1 MSKPKIAIIGA
12 GLAGL
17 STASSLINDAH
28 IHVFEASKIAG
39 GRTRSLNKP
48 ESDFGPLDNGQHI
61 LLGAYKSTLDLLH
74 RAGVEEQEAFYRA
87 PLRWWMDS
95 GFQLKCPPVFA
106 PLNLAW
112 GVLTAQGLSFGLRL
126 ECLKTLSALTK
137 IKTDNTVAK
146 WLNEQGV
153 AYILKQNFW
162 TPLVLA
168 AMNTSMEEASILT
181 LAQVV
186 QNGLL
191 KNRAASDLLLPQKPL
206 NDIFGDPLVDYLQ
219 KNGVRVSFEHRV
231 KSIIEQN
238 TGFLVD
244 DVFFDRVIIATAP
257 HQSTHL
263 IPDSI
268 AQERI
273 NKLQYTAICTVYLRY
288 KQKVTLPFPM
298 VGIANGTAQWLF
310 DRGILA
316 GRADEI
322 AAVISCVP
330 PIEDKDDF
338 VQKVH
343 QDVLKW
349 SPDLPSPV
357 DYRIIT
363 EKRATFRAVADRPQV
378 STGALANKGNY
389 LAGDYTHPFYPATI
403 EGAVQ
408 SGQIVATQCILDW
421 KKIG

>member
-1 MSKPKIAIIGA
+1 MTKPKVAVIGA

-17 STASSLINDAH
+17 SAAASLIHDAH
-28 IHVFEASKIAG
+28 IQVFEASKIAG

-48 ESDFGPLDNGQHI
+48 EADFGPLDNGQHI
-61 LLGAYKSTLDLLH
+61 LLGAYQSTLDLLR
-74 RAGVEEQEAFYRA
+74 RANVTEEAFFRA

-95 GFQLKCPPVFA
+95 GFQLKCPSVFA

-112 GVLTAQGLSFGLRL
+112 GVLSAQGLNFSLRL

-137 IKTDNTVAK
+137 VKTDSTVAK

-191 KNRAASDLLLPQKPL
+191 KSRTASDLLLPKKPL
-206 NDIFGDPLVDYLQ
+206 NNILGAPLVDYL
-219 KNGVRVSFEHRV
+219 KTHGVRVSFEHRV
-231 KSIIEQN
+231 QSLVDQN
-238 TGFLVD
+238 AGILVD

-257 HQSTHL
+257 HQCTHL
-263 IPDSI
+263 IPDNI

-288 KQKVTLPFPM
+288 GQKISLPFPM

-310 DRGILA
+310 DRGVLA
-316 GRADEI
+316 GKNDEI
-322 AAVISCVP
+322 AVVISCVA
-330 PIEDKDDF
+330 PIEDKEDF
-338 VQKVH
+338 VHKVH
-343 QDVLKW
+343 LDVLKW
-349 SPDLPSPV
+349 CPDLPAPV

-363 EKRATFRAVADRPQV
+363 EKRATFRAVANRPQI
-378 STGALANKGNY
+378 STSILANKGIY

-408 SGQIVATQCILDW
+408 SGQIAATQCILDW
-421 KKIG
+421 KKNG